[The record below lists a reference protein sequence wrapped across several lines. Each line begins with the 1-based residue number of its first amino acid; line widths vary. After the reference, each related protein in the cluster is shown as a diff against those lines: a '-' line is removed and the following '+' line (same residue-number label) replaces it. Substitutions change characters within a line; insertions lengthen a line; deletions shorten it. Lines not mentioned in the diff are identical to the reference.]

1 MTLTIGTSPF
11 GSAPAG
17 RFNFDPQ
24 APEHVLHV
32 EPSLRRVRVMLGGE
46 AVADSTRVQLLQPPQ
61 QTGLYL
67 FPREDVRMDLL
78 ERSDRTASAPALGP
92 ATFWT
97 VRAGDAVAED
107 AAYSYESPPSSAA
120 MVQGLVAFVW
130 DAMDAWFEED
140 EEVFVHPRDPYNRI
154 DVLRSSRHVVVR
166 WGNTVVADSTRP
178 RMLLETGL
186 PVRWYLPRE
195 DVRTDLLEPSYTT
208 TPCPYKGVAQYWTL
222 RDGAR
227 EERDVVWSYPEPMH
241 EAEAVRGLMCFF
253 EERLELTADDG
264 PR

>member
-1 MTLTIGTSPF
+1 MTLTIGTAPF
-11 GSAPAG
+11 GARPSG

-24 APEHVLHV
+24 PPEHVLHV
-32 EPSLRRVRVMLGGE
+32 EPSPRRVRVLFGGE
-46 AVADSTRVQLLQPPQ
+46 TVADSTRVQLLQPPD
-61 QTGLYL
+61 QTAVYL
-67 FPREDVRMDLL
+67 FPRDDVRTDLL
-78 ERSDRTASAPALGP
+78 EPSAKTASAPGLGE

-97 VRAGDAVAED
+97 VRAGGAVAEG
-107 AAYSYESPPSSAA
+107 AAYGYESPPESAA

-140 EEVFVHPRDPYNRI
+140 DEAFVHPRNPYTRI

-166 WGNTVVADSTRP
+166 WGDTVVAESSRP

-186 PVRWYLPRE
+186 RIRWYLPRE

-208 TPCPYKGVAQYWTL
+208 TRCPYKGVAQYWTL
-222 RDGAR
+222 RDGER
-227 EERDVVWSYPEPMH
+227 EERDVVWSYPEAMH
-241 EAEAVRGLMCFF
+241 DAEAVEGLLCFF
-253 EERLELTADDG
+253 DERLDLTADDG

>member
-1 MTLTIGTSPF
+1 MTLTIGTAPF
-11 GSAPAG
+11 GSTPSG
-17 RFNFDPQ
+17 RFNFDPRP
-24 APEHVLHV
+24 PEHVLHV
-32 EPSLRRVRVMLGGE
+32 EPSARRVRVLLGGE
-46 AVADSTRVQLLQPPQ
+46 TVADSERVQLLQPPG
-61 QTGLYL
+61 QTALYL
-67 FPREDVRMDLL
+67 FPREDVRSDLL
-78 ERSDRTASAPALGP
+78 QPSDRSATAPALGA

-97 VRAGDAVAED
+97 VRAGGATAED
-107 AAYSYESPPSSAA
+107 AAYSYERPPESAA
-120 MVQGLVAFVW
+120 MVEGLIAFVW

-140 EEVFVHPRDPYNRI
+140 EEVFVHPRDPYHRI

-166 WGNTVVADSTRP
+166 WGDVVVAESIRP

-195 DVRTDLLEPSYTT
+195 DVRTELLEASYTT
-208 TPCPYKGVAQYWTL
+208 TRCPYKGVAQYWTL

-241 EAEAVRGLMCFF
+241 DAEAVEGLLCFF
-253 EERLELTADDG
+253 DGRLDVTAGPG